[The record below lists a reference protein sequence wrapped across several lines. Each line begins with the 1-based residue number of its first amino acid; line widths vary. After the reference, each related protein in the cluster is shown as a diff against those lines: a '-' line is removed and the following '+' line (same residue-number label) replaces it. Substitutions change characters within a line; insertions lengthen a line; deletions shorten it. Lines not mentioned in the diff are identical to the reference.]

1 LSLARHQLGMRA
13 MAEDSASLELL
24 VAGACAGDD
33 AAFTRLVAAYH
44 EDLLRVAF
52 VITGDAD
59 MAADAAQLAWQ
70 TAWRKLRNLREPDR
84 LRSWLVAI
92 AANEARQLTR
102 RQRRRSVVEIAV
114 APESST
120 AGEPTGAISRLDLTN
135 AINRLTPDDREL
147 IALRYVMGLDS
158 FEIAAAR
165 GRSASGIRAR
175 IARVLAQLRRE
186 LDRD

>member
-1 LSLARHQLGMRA
+1 M
-13 MAEDSASLELL
+13 ELL
-24 VAGACAGDD
+24 VAGARAGDE
-33 AAFTRLVAAYH
+33 AAFTRLVAACH

-59 MAADAAQLAWQ
+59 MASDAAQLAWQ
-70 TAWRKLRNLREPDR
+70 TAWRKLGSLREPDR

-114 APESST
+114 AAESSA
-120 AGEPTGAISRLDLTN
+120 AGDPTGAISRLDLVN
-135 AINRLTPDDREL
+135 ALGHLTPEDREL
-147 IALRYVMGLDS
+147 IALRYVIGLDS

-165 GRSASGIRAR
+165 GRSASGTRAR

-186 LDRD
+186 LDRE